1 MGTQPFPRTQGGF
14 IITVELL
21 LIITILVIG
30 SVVGLI
36 AIRDALV
43 KRMAAQ
49 ESNKLVVVD
58 ANGSPL
64 GEFVGF
70 DEHEAPLLFYVDRSV
85 PPLAPDPAHRDYR
98 ALIGIRDDRFSGREP
113 VYYSGPNC
121 SGTPCLKVASDEST
135 DSSGLD
141 GTASTGAVSYLYGLQ
156 GGPTYAIGASADGIQ
171 GLLLRS
177 QAAACP
183 VEVADIRSRYLSQRV
198 VSGNPCEDFSLGQ
211 PSLADT
217 SCLADLGGVCSC
229 PAGST
234 DQGDI
239 LSRHLP
245 AIDSLLK
252 ETRKDLNQVLQ
263 GPLSIPK
270 VDVGEVCCPTGT
282 RLRDDGNL
290 VSSMVYVLLRTV
302 IDQLDITDSLVG
314 GLVDGILQPLSGN
327 LYCESSAQLLAA
339 EEVLDPNDPNRN
351 ALSRFRP
358 PFGVNLPT
366 RGDSGADAW
375 ISTPPNGEGF

>member
-1 MGTQPFPRTQGGF
+1 MGTQSFPRTQGGF

-21 LIITILVIG
+21 LIVTILVIG

-49 ESNKLVVVD
+49 ESSTLVVVD
-58 ANGSPL
+58 ASGAPL

-121 SGTPCLKVASDEST
+121 SGTPCLKVASDEIT

-177 QAAACP
+177 ETAACP
-183 VEVADIRSRYLSQRV
+183 VEAADIRSRYMSQRV
-198 VSGNPCEDFSLGQ
+198 VTGSPCEDYALGQ
-211 PSLADT
+211 PGAADT
-217 SCLADLGGVCSC
+217 TCLADLGGVCSC
-229 PAGST
+229 PIGTT
-234 DQGDI
+234 DQGDV
-239 LSRHLP
+239 LSNYLGPIDTLLSETTAALNAVLLGLATLP
-245 AIDSLLK
+245 S
-252 ETRKDLNQVLQ
+252 
-263 GPLSIPK
+263 

-290 VSSMVYVLLRTV
+290 VNSTVYVLLRTV

-314 GLVDGILQPLSGN
+314 GLVDSILQPLNGT

-351 ALSRFRP
+351 ALSRFLP

-366 RGDSGADAW
+366 RGNSGAD
-375 ISTPPNGEGF
+375 